1 MTTIGFFSPST
12 PITATSPQRFAR
24 AQNFLQAAGYQ
35 FVAGAL
41 TGQAD
46 GYRSG
51 SIQARV
57 AELNAL
63 IHDPQVD
70 ILMATIGGMNS
81 NAMLP
86 YLDYDYLNAHPKTIV
101 GYSDVTALLLAI
113 YTQAPNCRVLY
124 GPTLVAGFGEWSPIV
139 EESLKDFQAVLAG
152 DTLLQAPTTWTDD
165 HTNWETFVTP
175 KQMHAN
181 HWGYTQTPQLSGR
194 IIGGNLNTMS
204 GFIHS
209 PYFPQLS
216 HGDLLFIEDAEKDA
230 ATVERS
236 FAMLKNAG
244 IFDQVRGVILGKH
257 ALFDDAGTRR
267 VPIDS
272 LLEVLNGQ
280 PLPVIYDYDS
290 CHTVPMMTT
299 PIGDFAEFDAVAQ
312 TVRFTKSR

>member
-257 ALFDDAGTRR
+257 ALFDDAKTGRA
-267 VPIDS
+267 PIDI